1 MGHCNAK
8 KVFFRN
14 LLDRVET
21 VSVELVGCF
30 QNTCFHD
37 SVRQSKAES
46 RIEKMVA

>member
-14 LLDRVET
+14 LLDSVET
-21 VSVELVGCF
+21 VSVELVDF

-46 RIEKMVA
+46 RNEKMVA